1 MAEGV
6 DALAVDV
13 RDGAGGAHGK
23 IAAEQRH
30 AHRVARGQRS
40 RRRRRRGLPRPCR
53 RRDRHTGKPRQQLF
67 HGAVG
72 EPAHGERHRDGPQ
85 VGHRRAGQA
94 GASEHLQEVGV
105 RGAEGGGR
113 RQRLAPQRQEFGRR
127 HGPIEGDGDRPGR
140 PRDGEARGVGHLGDG
155 RDTGDRLLRELA
167 ELIRHRSDQL
177 AVDVDGA
184 PAHAGDDTRLRQRA
198 ALETRQDQVALG
210 RDDALQ
216 RADDVD
222 PELFD
227 AVALEDRAPDA
238 DHAGLHVRDG
248 HQRVA
253 GGDAGPGE
261 RQGADDG
268 GQQEERGRTGRHGDS
283 LSFIRGSPGRRK
295 PAGGAFDR
303 PGSVCYRLSHTS
315 AMSFA
320 PVPHTRQALSAGV
333 VSAASR
339 WYWYW
344 RFTEGAPGLA

>member
-6 DALAVDV
+6 DAFAVDV

-23 IAAEQRH
+23 IAAKQRH
-30 AHRVARGQRS
+30 AHRVARRQRS

-53 RRDRHTGKPRQQLF
+53 RRDRHTGKSRQQPF

-85 VGHRRAGQA
+85 VGHRGAGEA
-94 GASEHLQEVGV
+94 GASEHLQQVGV
-105 RGAEGGGR
+105 RGAEGR
-113 RQRLAPQRQEFGRR
+113 RRGQRLAPERQQLGRR
-127 HGPIEGDGDRPGR
+127 HGAIEGDGDRPGR
-140 PRDGEARGVGHLGDG
+140 PRDGEARGVGHLGDR
-155 RDTGDRLLRELA
+155 RDAGDRLLRKLA
-167 ELIRHRSDQL
+167 ELIRNRADQL

-184 PAHAGDDTRLRQRA
+184 AAHAGDDPRLRQGA

-222 PELFD
+222 PELLD
-227 AVALEDRAPDA
+227 PVALEDRAPDA
-238 DHAGLHVRDG
+238 DHAGFHVGHG

-261 RQGADDG
+261 RQGAHDG
-268 GQQEERGRTGRHGDS
+268 GRQEERGRAGRHGDS

-295 PAGGAFDR
+295 PAGAAFDR
-303 PGSVCYRLSHTS
+303 PGSVCYRLSHTP
-315 AMSFA
+315 AMTFA
-320 PVPHTRQALSAGV
+320 PVAHTPQALSAGV

-339 WYWYW
+339 WYWYC